1 MNTFVAGV
9 AALGAGRMGRGI
21 ALAYAIRGQAVTII
35 DFKDRTA
42 PAWETL
48 RAEILAELRMTLQ
61 QLADLDALPPESIQ
75 SCLDNIQL
83 CPLAQAQAALAS
95 AWLIYEGVPETL
107 DAKRDALGRLG
118 QMARPDAL
126 VASTTS
132 TMLASDLAPMIAHP
146 ERFMNAHW
154 LNPAYL
160 IPLVEVSAHPGT
172 EPTAVKRL
180 RDNLTEIGKVP
191 VECAC
196 SPGYIVPR
204 LQTLVM
210 NEAARM
216 VEEGVATAEQMD
228 LATRY
233 GLGFRFA
240 SMGVLEFIDFG
251 GNDILFHASRY
262 LADTL
267 GPERFSAPEIVERYM
282 REGRNGLRSEQGF
295 HSYENMDLEA
305 YRRDVLT
312 RVLAMSRHFGL
323 SSRVSANA
331 AQGASK

>member
-1 MNTFVAGV
+1 MSAARV

-21 ALAYAIRGQAVTII
+21 ALAYALKGRAVSVI
-35 DFKDRTA
+35 DFKRRSEAD
-42 PAWETL
+42 WQTL
-48 RAEILAELRMTLQ
+48 CAEATAELRMTLQ
-61 QLADLDALPPESIQ
+61 QLAELGAVPAESVQ
-75 SCLDNIQL
+75 PCLERIRL
-83 CPLAQAQAALAS
+83 CSLTQAEAALAE
-95 AWLIYEGVPETL
+95 AGLVYEAVPETL
-107 DAKRDALGRLG
+107 EAKRDALGRLG
-118 QMARPDAL
+118 AMVAPDAL

-132 TMLASDLAPMIAHP
+132 TMLASELAPMVAHP

-160 IPLVEVSAHPGT
+160 IPLVEISAHPGT
-172 EPTAVKRL
+172 DPAAVQRL
-180 RDNLTEIGKVP
+180 REDLEGIGKVP

-240 SMGVLEFIDFG
+240 AIGVLEFIDFG

-267 GPERFSAPEIVERYM
+267 DPARFSAPEIVERYM

-305 YRRDVLT
+305 YRRDVLA

-323 SSRVSANA
+323 SNRVSANA